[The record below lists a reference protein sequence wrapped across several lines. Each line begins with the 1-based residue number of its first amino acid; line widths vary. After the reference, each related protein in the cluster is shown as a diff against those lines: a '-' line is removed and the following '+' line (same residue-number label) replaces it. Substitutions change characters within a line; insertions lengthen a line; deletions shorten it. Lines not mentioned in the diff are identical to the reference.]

1 MFYNHQYGCPCTH
14 VQLHSQLRFLLPH
27 ILVSCSYFVSKINSW
42 YSSTFLSR
50 CQSWEA
56 PATIFHRERP
66 WISVKMS
73 AVLVV
78 KLKSSSVKLGNAPDL
93 DVWVAARSKVRWWR
107 VWKKTI
113 QEYRY
118 MVIRAGGNTLQN
130 STLDQNFSS
139 NSSNTQPGLGAP
151 VTGQQPTRARTLIIT
166 RQPQV
171 VLPIARRIS
180 WRKWQLSQQLATPAS
195 MSYAAAQQ
203 PGGVVPICRHGMFLV
218 ALETVKFHSC

>member
-1 MFYNHQYGCPCTH
+1 MVVPAHMSTCT
-14 VQLHSQLRFLLPH
+14 VIWEFLYHKFLA
-27 ILVSCSYFVSKINSW
+27 V
-42 YSSTFLSR
+42 FLS
-50 CQSWEA
+50 
-56 PATIFHRERP
+56 
-66 WISVKMS
+66 
-73 AVLVV
+73 
-78 KLKSSSVKLGNAPDL
+78 LKSTVGIPAHSWADVSLERHLQPFFTERGLEFQSRWVQYWWSNWSPLQLSWGNAPDL
-93 DVWVAARSKVRWWR
+93 DVWVAARSKVRWWW